1 MKKILI
7 LSLFL
12 CSCVL
17 FSQNLTKEQLKQ
29 DLDTFKIKL
38 PLKHKNLFAKIS
50 KEDFEKN
57 IGKLEKKLGNL
68 SKEEFEI
75 ELAKIIKKVGDEHT
89 IVVPNFTNLFPL
101 EVAFFKE
108 GIFYTTKNSNG
119 LTYGKVKKI
128 GKNSTNSVLRKFKT
142 VIQNENEYYFQS
154 MFQSFVKI
162 PNYLKGLNI
171 NEDLTK
177 LNLEFGNQ
185 KIMLNSIPRK
195 EYVPIRNT
203 NLLRYSKNN
212 NYWFDYQK
220 DKKLLY
226 INYSKC
232 NEIKDYPFSQF
243 SDDVFKV
250 INTQEIS
257 KIVIDLRDNGG
268 GNSAIIKPL
277 LEKLKTSKLNNEN
290 SLYVLIGKIT
300 FSSALMNAITLKKDF
315 KSTLVGEPTSG
326 NINHYGEVKGIQLPN
341 TKAIIQFSTK
351 YWENWKGKEG
361 PLKPD
366 VFIEYSFENYKN
378 NIDEALE
385 YVYRK

>member
-1 MKKILI
+1 MKKVFI
-7 LSLFL
+7 LSLIF
-12 CSCVL
+12 CYCIF

-29 DLDTFKIKL
+29 DLDTFRIKL
-38 PLKHKNLFAKIS
+38 PQKHKNLFAKIS
-50 KEDFEKN
+50 KEDFDKN
-57 IGKLEKKLGNL
+57 IGRLEKKLGNL

-89 IVVPNFTNLFPL
+89 IVVPNFTKLFPL
-101 EVAFFKE
+101 ELDFFKE
-108 GIFYTTKNSNG
+108 GIFYTKMNNNCF
-119 LTYGKVKKI
+119 TYGKLIKVGNK
-128 GKNSTNSVLRKFKT
+128 STKSVIRKFKT
-142 VIQNENEYYFQS
+142 VIQDGNEYYFQS
-154 MFQSFVKI
+154 MFQSFIKI
-162 PNYLKGLNI
+162 PNYLEGLNI
-171 NEDLTK
+171 NKDLTK

-185 KIMLNSIPRK
+185 KTTINSIPRK
-195 EYVPIRNT
+195 EYVSIRNR
-203 NLLRYSKNN
+203 NSLRYSKNK

-220 DKKLLY
+220 DRKLLY

-243 SDDVFKV
+243 SEDVFKV
-250 INTQEIS
+250 ISTEEVN
-257 KIVIDLRDNGG
+257 KVVIDLRDNGG

-277 LEKLKTSKLNNEN
+277 LEKLKTSNLNNKN

-326 NINHYGEVKGIQLPN
+326 NINHYGEVRGIQLPN
-341 TKAIIQFSTK
+341 TKAIVQFSTK
-351 YWENWKGKEG
+351 YWENWKGREG

-385 YVYRK
+385 YIYRK